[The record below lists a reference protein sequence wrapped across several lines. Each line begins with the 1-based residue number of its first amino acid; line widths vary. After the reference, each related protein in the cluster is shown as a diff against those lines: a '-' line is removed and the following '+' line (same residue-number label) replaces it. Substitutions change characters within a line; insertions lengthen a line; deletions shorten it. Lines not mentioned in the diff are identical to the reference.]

1 MPKIIADAR
10 FLAGIGLRATTTQRT
25 KYCPAPPSLPD
36 YNANIESFS
45 TNRKLTTA
53 FHQHE
58 FIAQTI
64 AQEYKRFTATLCRRH

>member
-1 MPKIIADAR
+1 
-10 FLAGIGLRATTTQRT
+10 
-25 KYCPAPPSLPD
+25 LPD

-45 TNRKLTTA
+45 TDRKLTTA